1 VTTVGR
7 AGAAGVWA
15 RSKVQ
20 CAIAIAIAIAI
31 GIAIAACLWLRL
43 AR

>member
-20 CAIAIAIAIAI
+20 CAIAIAIAI